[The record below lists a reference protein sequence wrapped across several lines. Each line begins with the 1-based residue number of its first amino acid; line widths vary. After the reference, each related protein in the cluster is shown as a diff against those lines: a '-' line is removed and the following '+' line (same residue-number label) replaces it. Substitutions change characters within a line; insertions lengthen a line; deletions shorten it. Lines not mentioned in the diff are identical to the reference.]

1 MTTIATGNR
10 LRSLVVDFYER
21 RGFDEYRRNLRKTL
35 DTRSLVRYTESEV
48 KFASHSQEPTAMATR
63 KLARQP
69 IARQPAPVGKDYF
82 YDPEMRAFPCYYD
95 GKLISIEMTSFAAQ
109 AKLDAHVY
117 ALLSHQPPV
126 RVTEASAELA
136 ISEAQAAY
144 ATDAEA
150 WGTDEPVGTLDE
162 LDTEDAMAAN
172 AAEDA
177 ALAVPGG
184 RETWEAQAQVDAAI
198 AAKDKPALSAAAEAL
213 VEAIAEHHGGREA
226 LRPEAAGELA
236 AALSWALD
244 TTTEIIPFAET
255 TETPTEVVTR
265 VSIFDALCE
274 VVDEAYARHAR
285 DTKRLD
291 RLARAWGWLLEQEV
305 YAIYGDRLRVES
317 ATLPG
322 TIYYVRATHCACSAW
337 RDCWHL
343 DAVDLL
349 GRARG
354 RAAAGRF
361 RLVNT
366 RTAAP
371 LQPTFGSARGGK
383 SAQDEV
389 NELFA

>member
-1 MTTIATGNR
+1 
-10 LRSLVVDFYER
+10 
-21 RGFDEYRRNLRKTL
+21 
-35 DTRSLVRYTESEV
+35 
-48 KFASHSQEPTAMATR
+48 MATR

-136 ISEAQAAY
+136 IAVAQRA
-144 ATDAEA
+144 
-150 WGTDEPVGTLDE
+150 
-162 LDTEDAMAAN
+162 
-172 AAEDA
+172 
-177 ALAVPGG
+177 
-184 RETWEAQAQVDAAI
+184 VDAAI

-236 AALSWALD
+236 AALAKVLD

-265 VSIFDALCE
+265 VSIFDALCT
-274 VVDEAYARHAR
+274 VVDEARERHAR
-285 DTKRLD
+285 DPKRLGRID
-291 RLARAWGWLLEQEV
+291 AAWGWLLEQEV